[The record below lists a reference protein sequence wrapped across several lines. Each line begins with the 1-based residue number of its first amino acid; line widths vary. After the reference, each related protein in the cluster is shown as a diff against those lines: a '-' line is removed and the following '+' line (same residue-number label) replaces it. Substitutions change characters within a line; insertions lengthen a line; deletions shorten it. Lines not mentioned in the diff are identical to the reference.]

1 MRISQQYDELIV
13 LREEINKRLREL
25 DFEKIKE
32 LLVWLAHS
40 NGFQQ
45 LKTRDNQ
52 MIMLDCFSNIWI
64 EEKKK
69 LEHLGIHEDI
79 FNGIHSLQDVER
91 KYLLIKYC
99 ALRMENGVPEEFCE
113 QAIDDLILE
122 KVSGIAIGKITVFE
136 THRREA
142 NMVGIARWLKRK
154 GQAVTAITL
163 LQYGADMY
171 EGNREILLELAD
183 SWMEGLQWK
192 QAYDCLKKIKNPTP
206 EEITII
212 DELEKVI

>member
-32 LLVWLAHS
+32 LLLWLAHS
-40 NGFQQ
+40 NGFQR

-52 MIMLDCFSNIWI
+52 MIMLDCYANIWI
-64 EEKKK
+64 EEKRK
-69 LEHLGIHEDI
+69 LEQLGIHEDI

-99 ALRMENGVPEEFCE
+99 ALRLENGVPEEFCE

-136 THRREA
+136 TLRREE
-142 NMVGIARWLKRK
+142 NMVEIARWLKRK

-192 QAYDCLKKIKNPTP
+192 QAYDCLKKIKDPTP